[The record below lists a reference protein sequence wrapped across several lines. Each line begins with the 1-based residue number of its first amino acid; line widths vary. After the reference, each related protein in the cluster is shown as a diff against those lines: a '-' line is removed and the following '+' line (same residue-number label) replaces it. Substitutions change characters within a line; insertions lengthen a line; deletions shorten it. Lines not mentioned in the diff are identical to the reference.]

1 MKPVRIRRIG
11 LIAIAI
17 LAVLAI
23 TALTSGG
30 LAPQNQLSTQ
40 TNHKLS
46 LSRPPFLQ
54 AARAQAPEEVAAMLD
69 QEAGISAW
77 MYSPVPIDL
86 TNAANAFRYIEDQT
100 ADYIIGSVDLD
111 NYPEHYDAH
120 AYVHEDGWILAY
132 YLRPDPTA
140 KMISIKEGSILT
152 TNLAAI
158 IGTVASY
165 GGVPLSQINYYDFRY
180 PNAEFILL
188 VYENEADGDT
198 YTINMP
204 TSFAYYERSFA
215 GWWAL
220 YLNGTEIRVNTYD
233 SNWGY
238 NTISAAQLPPGVTH
252 SININNYN
260 NILAIT
266 YSEP

>member
-1 MKPVRIRRIG
+1 MKTVRVRRIG
-11 LIAIAI
+11 LIVMAV
-17 LAVLAI
+17 LTVLAI
-23 TALTSGG
+23 AALTSGG

-40 TNHKLS
+40 TNQKLS
-46 LSRPPFLQ
+46 LARPPFLQ

-86 TNAANAFRYIEDQT
+86 VNAANAFRVIEDQT
-100 ADYIIGSVDLD
+100 ADYIIGSVDLV
-111 NYPEHYDAH
+111 NYTEHYDAH

-158 IGTVASY
+158 IGTVASF
-165 GGVPLSQINYYDFRY
+165 GGVPLSDINYYDFRF
-180 PNAEFILL
+180 PNAESILL
-188 VYENEADGDT
+188 VYENNADGDD

-215 GWWAL
+215 SYWSIT
-220 YLNGTEIRVNTYD
+220 LNGTEIRVNLHD
-233 SNWGY
+233 GNWGY

-252 SININNYN
+252 SIKVYDYN
-260 NILAIT
+260 HVLAIT